1 MKMKR
6 INRTN
11 DYLFKRIFGSEEGK
25 DALIGFLNAV
35 LKPPPGQ
42 ELTSVELLDR
52 ELDPKYLLD
61 KAARLDILAKTAT
74 GTLVNIE
81 VQVVNKY
88 NIDKR
93 TLFYWAGLYYG
104 QLGSGENFI
113 HLRKTI
119 TINLLGFNWFADTGK
134 YHYTFHIRE
143 DQTGELLND
152 DLEIHFLELRKITG
166 LRRKPQ
172 NDLEEWLLYFNNIQ
186 GEEMEEIA
194 MGNPGI
200 RKALTIEQIFLKD
213 KKERRLYELREKA
226 VRDEI
231 SMLAGARAE
240 GMAEGEARGIAK
252 GEVKGR
258 ADAICMFLDV
268 RFGEASQGLQRKVRY
283 ISKLEILDRIINQ
296 IYTATSLDDAE
307 AIIDN
312 ATK

>member
-1 MKMKR
+1 MKSRK

-11 DYLFKRIFGSEEGK
+11 DYLFKRIFGSDEGK

-35 LKPPPGQ
+35 LKPTLDQ

-74 GTLVNIE
+74 GALVNIE

-93 TLFYWAGLYYG
+93 TLFYWAGLYHG
-104 QLGSGENFI
+104 QLGSSENFI
-113 HLRKTI
+113 NLRKTI
-119 TINLLGFNWFADTGK
+119 TINILGFNWFRGNTGK
-134 YHYTFHIRE
+134 YHHTFHIRE

-152 DLEIHFLELRKITG
+152 DLEIHFLELEKVAK
-166 LRRKPQ
+166 LKRKPL
-172 NDLEEWLLYFNNIQ
+172 NNLEEWLLYLNNIQ

-200 RKALTIEQIFLKD
+200 RKALTIEQIFLKNNT
-213 KKERRLYELREKA
+213 ERRLYELREKA

-240 GMAEGEARGIAK
+240 GEAK
-252 GEVKGR
+252 GEAKGR
-258 ADAICMFLDV
+258 ADAICTFLDV
-268 RFGEASQGLQRKVRY
+268 RFGKSSKGLQGKVKS
-283 ISKLEILDRIINQ
+283 ISKLDVLDRIINK
-296 IYTATSLDDAE
+296 IYTAESLEDAG

>member
-1 MKMKR
+1 MELAGGGAGLAEIKS

-11 DYLFKRIFGSEEGK
+11 DYLFKRVFGSEEGK
-25 DALIGFLNAV
+25 EALIGFLNAV
-35 LKPPPGQ
+35 LKPQPGQ
-42 ELTSVELLDR
+42 ELASVELLDR

-61 KAARLDILAKTAT
+61 KAARLDILAQTAT

-104 QLGSGENFI
+104 QLGSGEDFI
-113 HLRKTI
+113 YLRKTI
-119 TINLLGFNWFADTGK
+119 TINILGFNWFKDTGK

-143 DQTGELLND
+143 EQTGELLND
-152 DLEIHFLELRKITG
+152 DLEIHFLELKKIIE
-166 LRRKPQ
+166 LKRKPQ

-200 RKALTIEQIFLKD
+200 RKALTIEQIFLKN

-240 GMAEGEARGIAK
+240 GEAK
-252 GEVKGR
+252 GRIE
-258 ADAICMFLDV
+258 AICKFLDA
-268 RFGEASQGLQRKVRY
+268 RFGEASQDLQKKVRN
-283 ISKLEILDRIINQ
+283 INKLDTLDKIINN
-296 IYTATSLDDAE
+296 IYTAELLEDAE
-307 AIIDN
+307 AIIDS
-312 ATK
+312 TTR